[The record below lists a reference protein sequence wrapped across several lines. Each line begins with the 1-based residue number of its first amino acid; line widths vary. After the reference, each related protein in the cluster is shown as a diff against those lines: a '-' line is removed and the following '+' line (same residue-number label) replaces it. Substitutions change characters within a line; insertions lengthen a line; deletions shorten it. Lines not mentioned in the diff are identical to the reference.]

1 MRKALPDAKT
11 ELVPVADGGE
21 GTMDSLV
28 TVTNGRKVEVTVKGP
43 LFEDIP
49 VAYGILGDQET
60 CVIEM
65 ASASGLCLVNPEELN
80 PLITTTYG
88 TGELIQKALDAG
100 CRKFILAIG
109 G

>member
-1 MRKALPDAKT
+1 VRKALPDAKT

-49 VAYGILGDQET
+49 AAYGILGDQEIY
-60 CVIEM
+60 VIEM